1 MCNMDFSDKLVEL
14 SDSLYVAIA
23 QELKRNNISASAGRL
38 VVESV
43 YRRITDDALA
53 LTVSRNHAL
62 SETLANITKERDQ
75 LKAKLSATSSACAD
89 DAQDGGVSK

>member
-14 SDSLYVAIA
+14 SNSLYIAIV
-23 QELKRNNISASAGRL
+23 QEFKRNNISISAGRL

-53 LTVSRNHAL
+53 LTVSRNHSL
-62 SETLANITKERDQ
+62 SETLADVTKERDQ
-75 LKAKLSATSSACAD
+75 LKAKMSDTSCTCKD
-89 DAQDGGVSK
+89 DVQEGGASK